1 MLSTKKKGE
10 EIFNEIKENIIYEQT
25 NLEKAI
31 IFNASMI
38 KSVKKPKKRDYFL
51 KKVNANNFDKVYYKA
66 TKKSFFNKIKEKIK
80 QFIKRLIKK

>member
-1 MLSTKKKGE
+1 
-10 EIFNEIKENIIYEQT
+10 
-25 NLEKAI
+25 
-31 IFNASMI
+31 MI